1 MHTLQWFINRIG
13 KIVYRDKLT
22 CKCSTCK
29 SVEKDGVLIHDKN
42 HAEYLYMVSC
52 DMDIG
57 YRDDIIKTPVKG

>member
-13 KIVYRDKLT
+13 KIVYRDKVK
-22 CKCSTCK
+22 CKCITCI
-29 SVEKDGVLIHDKN
+29 ENGDNGILINDIH

-52 DMDIG
+52 DMDIE